1 MGYLGYDVVR
11 RLERLPD
18 TCIDDLRI
26 PELTMLLV
34 GDLAAM
40 DHHTGDVWLIANAVN
55 YDDSPERLEWA
66 YEDAVSRVEALLAA
80 LAQPLPPLVTEPVD
94 VPEAEVPPGTHTI
107 RAEIKDKDGRAGFLT
122 FNLKVAKQ

>member
-1 MGYLGYDVVR
+1 MGYLGYDVAR
-11 RLERLPD
+11 RIERLPD

-26 PELTMLLV
+26 LELTMLLV

-66 YEDAVSRVEALLAA
+66 YEDAVSASRRCS
-80 LAQPLPPLVTEPVD
+80 PRWPSRSRRSSPNRSMCWRPTW
-94 VPEAEVPPGTHTI
+94 
-107 RAEIKDKDGRAGFLT
+107 
-122 FNLKVAKQ
+122 